1 MSEVTVK
8 LLGGFEVR
16 VGSGPALSFP
26 TRKAKALLAYLAVC
40 PGKSHSRSDLANLLW
55 GDRGDEQ
62 ARASL
67 RQALTYLRNALT
79 PAGDEV
85 LVVQGDLVSVDAAV
99 IQVDVCM
106 LESLVAQGTP
116 EALERA
122 AALYRG
128 EFLEGFDLR
137 EPEFNDWLRDER
149 AHLRK
154 VVTEALKELLKY
166 HMENDHSTEGL
177 QTADQLLAIDP
188 LQEDVHRA
196 VMRLHLREGERI
208 PALKQYET
216 CREVLQRELGIDP
229 DDETNQLWNDARTG
243 QPHQVEENGR
253 AASNRLP
260 CGPKSAPDRSIHA
273 ARHRLV
279 SRGWQR
285 SSLIL
290 AIGVTVIVVVASVAW
305 IAQRPTPAP
314 ERAAVTHEVASE
326 TRQPFA
332 MRNRPSLA
340 VLPFDNFSGDPALDY
355 FADGLSE
362 DIITTLSR
370 FPDLAVISRNSSF
383 VYKGKATD
391 IRQIGK
397 ELGATYVLE
406 GSVRKQGDTIRLSAQ
421 LIEAASGEHV
431 WAERYDEEGADP
443 WALQDE
449 VITKIVDS
457 LTGERGQ
464 LIQAEYKRTW
474 GKDSGSL
481 EEYDY
486 YLRGHELFKKAE
498 TEDVLEQAGAAWSEG
513 LRKFPNSSLLRA
525 KLALYHLMFV
535 WRYWSD
541 DPAARIRQAE
551 RLLQEARSLPGL
563 TPQARRIGHW
573 AMAWTQQ
580 MKGDLPRALAEAKAA
595 IALSPYD
602 AFMVGDLAG
611 ILAMAGEPADAIALL
626 EEIRSRSRKFEDH
639 WALTVAYYLVGDD
652 ERAIE
657 TALEYRPSSLD
668 RYVLLASS
676 YARLGQ
682 MDEARAAIEKLLE
695 LDPQFTQED
704 VKENYLYSD
713 PSILERQVADLGKA
727 GLPEK

>member
-26 TRKAKALLAYLAVC
+26 TKKAKALLAYLAVS
-40 PGKSHSRSDLANLLW
+40 PGKSRSRSDLANLLW

-79 PAGDEV
+79 PTGHEIF
-85 LVVQGDLVSVDAAV
+85 VVQGDLVSVDSAA

-122 AALYRG
+122 AALYCG

-137 EPEFNDWLRDER
+137 EPDFEDWLRDER
-149 AHLRK
+149 AHHRK
-154 VVTEALKELLKY
+154 LVTEALKELLKH
-166 HMENDHSTEGL
+166 HMANDQSSEGL
-177 QTADQLLAIDP
+177 QVADRLLAIDP

-196 VMRLHLREGERI
+196 VMRLHLRQGQRI

-229 DDETNQLWNDARTG
+229 DDETERLCSDARNARSDD
-243 QPHQVEENGR
+243 VEEHGA
-253 AASNRLP
+253 AASYRLP
-260 CGPKSAPDRSIHA
+260 GGPKSAPDRSIHA

-279 SRGWQR
+279 GRGWQR

-290 AIGVTVIVVVASVAW
+290 AVAVTAIIVVASVAW
-305 IAQRPTPAP
+305 IAQRPTTVP
-314 ERAAVTHEVASE
+314 ERAVATHDRADESGK
-326 TRQPFA
+326 PFA
-332 MRNRPSLA
+332 LQNRPSIA
-340 VLPFDNFSGDPALDY
+340 VLPFDNFSGDAALDY

-406 GSVRKQGDTIRLSAQ
+406 GSVRKQGDKIRLSAQ

-431 WAERYDEEGADP
+431 WAERYDEEGSDP
-443 WALQDE
+443 WALQDD

-474 GKDSGSL
+474 GKDRGSL

-535 WRYWSD
+535 WHYWSD

-551 RLLQEARSLPGL
+551 RLLQEARALPGL

-580 MKGDLPRALAEAKAA
+580 MKGDLPQALAEAKAA

-611 ILAMAGEPADAIALL
+611 ILAVAGEPADAIALL

-639 WALTVAYYLVGDD
+639 WALTVANYLVGDD
-652 ERAIE
+652 ERAVQA
-657 TALEYRPSSLD
+657 ALEMRLGSED

-676 YARLGQ
+676 YVRLGQ

-695 LDPQFTQED
+695 LSPQFTQD
-704 VKENYLYSD
+704 DLKDNYIYSD
-713 PSILERQVADLGKA
+713 PSILERQAADLGKA